1 MVCFHVKFNEQK
13 WKVFHVFRVF
23 FSGSWMYEYGCS
35 RYKTIM
41 YWNFGFTFMEI
52 PEELNGKIDPT
63 QAIVYELKYTAQN
76 VKAKFHSSFI
86 IFFV

>member
-1 MVCFHVKFNEQK
+1 
-13 WKVFHVFRVF
+13 
-23 FSGSWMYEYGCS
+23 MYEYGCS

-63 QAIVYELKYTAQN
+63 QAIVYKMKYTPQMSKLN
-76 VKAKFHSSFI
+76 STRLLSSFLCLN
-86 IFFV
+86 VSQESGDGWKLGHRKSVLLRAWRP

>member
-1 MVCFHVKFNEQK
+1 
-13 WKVFHVFRVF
+13 
-23 FSGSWMYEYGCS
+23 MYEYGCS

-63 QAIVYELKYTAQN
+63 QAIV
-76 VKAKFHSSFI
+76 
-86 IFFV
+86 